1 MLNTQRTFSTQL
13 YNLLSSMRFA
23 VSLLTILGIASIIGT
38 VLVQNQPYNNYI
50 IKFGQF
56 WFGFFEMLGLYDV
69 YHSSWF
75 LLILVFLVLS
85 TGMCVYRNA
94 PLMIKEWRSFKEQV
108 TEKSF
113 THMSHQATYAVAG
126 DQAEAKKNVLN
137 YLVGKGY
144 RYKIKTQADGSELV
158 AAKAGTHQR
167 LGYIFTH
174 TAIIVICLGG
184 LMDGNLP
191 FKIQELMGKKRI
203 ETRQISVAQIG
214 EASRLDTDN
223 LSFRGN
229 MSLPEGEMSNVAF
242 LSVRDGYMVQELPF
256 AIELK
261 KFKIEHY
268 ATGQPKDFESEI
280 LIHDKSV
287 AEPIAAKVKVNHP
300 FIYKG
305 IAIYQ
310 SDFRDG
316 GTGMDF
322 KIYPIME
329 PQNNA
334 YPARGEIFQ
343 KGSIGSGDD
352 KLSVEYNDFRKFN
365 ILNLSP
371 EGKGKPKNVGPNVT
385 FKLRDVRGQAKEY
398 VNYLQP
404 LPIDGGRYFVTGVR
418 STPQEEF
425 KYLRIPADPDG
436 GIDGFMA
443 FRYVMMNSDKQDEIA
458 HKLADI
464 VMAGKTDAEK
474 ENFAASTNKLLAVF
488 AQGGYDSMTNAI
500 EQSVPKEQQSS
511 AAKAYIKMLGLA
523 AFEAYNIGLESLNND
538 LLAADKSSETLVLD
552 SLSAFS
558 DLFYFGS
565 PYYFQLED
573 YQHKQAS
580 GFQLTR
586 SPGQFWVYLG
596 SCLLVLGIFA
606 MLYIKERR
614 IWLLLTPES
623 NQMRFAMSS
632 NRKNLDFDQEYA
644 VYQKQ
649 LAALVEQNG

>member
-1 MLNTQRTFSTQL
+1 MLNTQRTLATKL
-13 YNLLSSMRFA
+13 YDLLSSMRFA

-94 PLMIKEWRSFKEQV
+94 PVMIKEWRSFKEQV

-113 THMSHQATYAVAG
+113 GHMSHQATYSVAG
-126 DQAEAKKNVLN
+126 DQTEAKNNVLK
-137 YLVGKGY
+137 YLAAKGY
-144 RYKIKTQADGSELV
+144 QYKIKPQDDGSELV

-184 LMDGNLP
+184 LMDGSLP
-191 FKIQELMGKKRI
+191 FKIQELMGEKKI
-203 ETRQISVAQIG
+203 ETRLIPVAEIG
-214 EASRLDTDN
+214 DVSRLGSNN

-229 MSLPEGEMSNVAF
+229 MNLPEGEMSNVAF
-242 LSVRDGYMVQELPF
+242 LNIRDGYMVQELPF

-287 AEPIAAKVKVNHP
+287 AEPVAAKVKVNHP

-316 GTGMDF
+316 GTELDF
-322 KIYPIME
+322 KFYPIME

-334 YPARGEIFQ
+334 YPAHGKVFEKGGIGE
-343 KGSIGSGDD
+343 GDD
-352 KLSVEYNDFRKFN
+352 EISVEYNDFRKFN

-371 EGKGKPKNVGPNVT
+371 EGKGKPQNVGPNVT

-398 VNYLQP
+398 VNYMQP
-404 LPIDGGRYFVTGVR
+404 LPIDGNHYFVTGVR

-425 KYLRIPADPDG
+425 KYLRIPVDPDF

-443 FRYVMMNSDKQDEIA
+443 FRYVMMNPDKQDEIA

-464 VMAGKTDAEK
+464 VMAGKSAEEK
-474 ENFAASTNKLLAVF
+474 ETFSVSTKKLLSVF
-488 AQGGYDSMTNAI
+488 AQAGYDGMTDAI
-500 EQSVPKEQQSS
+500 EQSVPKDQQSS

-523 AFEAYNIGLESLNND
+523 AFEAYNIGLESLNKD
-538 LLAADKSSETLVLD
+538 LLAADKNTETLVLD

-558 DLFYFGS
+558 DIFYFGS

-614 IWLLLTPES
+614 IWLLLKPES

-644 VYQKQ
+644 VYEKQ
-649 LAALVEQNG
+649 LAALVEKNG

>member
-1 MLNTQRTFSTQL
+1 MLNTQRTFSTRL
-13 YNLLSSMRFA
+13 YDLLSSMRLA
-23 VSLLTILGIASIIGT
+23 VSLLTILAIASIIGT
-38 VLVQNQPYNNYI
+38 VLVQNQPYSNYI

-85 TGMCVYRNA
+85 TSMCVYRNA

-126 DQAEAKKNVLN
+126 DQGKAKNTVLQ
-137 YLVGKGY
+137 YLTSKGY
-144 RYKIKTQADGSELV
+144 QYKIKPQADGSELV
-158 AAKAGTHQR
+158 AAKTGTHQR
-167 LGYIFTH
+167 WGYIFTH
-174 TAIIVICLGG
+174 SAIVVICLGG

-191 FKIQELMGKKRI
+191 FKIQELMGKKKI
-203 ETRQISVAQIG
+203 ETRSIPVVQIDEQ
-214 EASRLDTDN
+214 SRLDTDN

-256 AIELK
+256 AVELK

-280 LIHDKSV
+280 LIHDKSE

-300 FIYKG
+300 YIYKG

-322 KIYPIME
+322 NIYPIME
-329 PQNNA
+329 PQNVA
-334 YPARGEIFQ
+334 YPARGEVFQ
-343 KGSIGSGDD
+343 KGKIGAGDD
-352 KLSVEYNDFRKFN
+352 ELSVEYNDFRKFN

-418 STPQEEF
+418 STPQDVF
-425 KYLRIPADPDG
+425 KYLRIPVDPDG

-474 ENFAASTNKLLAVF
+474 ETFAISTKKLLAVF
-488 AQGGYDSMTNAI
+488 AQGGYDSMTDAI

-614 IWLLLTPES
+614 IWLLLKPES

-632 NRKNLDFDQEYA
+632 NRKNLDFDQEYV